1 MNRIKNLQ
9 DLFKRYRRPGDL
21 VFAVSFFV
29 LSLFLLVNLPAQ
41 TAWVERTSLFAQPA
55 FWPAVA
61 IGVMIVFS
69 ALHLLGAVVS
79 ERIPGR
85 LAEVLYWARSLE
97 FAIWFMAYVA
107 IVPLLGYL
115 PSTALF
121 CASLAYRMGYRSL
134 RWMGISVLFA
144 VAVALLFKS
153 FLQVKLPV
161 GLLYEWLPVGIRSFV
176 MTYF

>member
-29 LSLFLLVNLPAQ
+29 LSMFLLVNLPAQ
-41 TAWVERTSLFAQPA
+41 TAWVARTSLFAQPA

-121 CASLAYRMGYRSL
+121 CASLSYRMGYRSL

-144 VAVALLFKS
+144 AAVVLLFKS

-161 GLLYEWLPVGIRSFV
+161 GLLYEWLPDGIRSFV